1 MKKIVFVLLILGL
14 FIICMLAFSC
24 TNNQKINES
33 ITSYENSETEKITE
47 TGEGNHTDAG
57 EYKIYVYD
65 GGFPVTAEAPV
76 DIFATDRYKK
86 NIVDK
91 KPITVFD
98 KECNHTY
105 TGTVDFKIR
114 DEAYDTYESKYFLI
128 QIGEKSGRIVSFSY
142 WHEDNSLDYTP
153 KVNVYST
160 SQEFIDYASEVL
172 QKYAGVSTSDCEVEI
187 KTKKFS
193 TTYDYS
199 KEDYDKDFVNFIN
212 QDPTFTAEYIITFYK
227 MISGIHRID
236 DISVTIRNDGTV
248 LEFRGRVCD
257 EKFKKFKDVYID
269 KNRIIDMVESRFG
282 SGESYVMGYEV
293 ISHEISMSAV
303 VMDDNL
309 WVYVKVNLVYD
320 SNGQHMPNA
329 VSFLVKIM

>member
-1 MKKIVFVLLILGL
+1 MKKIVLILSVISL
-14 FIICMLAFSC
+14 LIICMLAFSC
-24 TNNQKINES
+24 TNNQDIDES
-33 ITSYENSETEKITE
+33 TTSFDNSETEAVTE
-47 TGEGNHTDAG
+47 TGSGIHTDVG
-57 EYKIYVYD
+57 EYKIFTYEA
-65 GGFPVTAEAPV
+65 GFPVTQEAPV
-76 DIFATDRYKK
+76 NLYATDRYKK
-86 NIVDK
+86 NVVDK
-91 KPITVFD
+91 KTIVVFD
-98 KECNHTY
+98 KECDHIY

-114 DEAYDTYESKYFLI
+114 DEAYDTYESKYFLL
-128 QIGEKSGRIVSFSY
+128 QIGEKSGKIVSFSY
-142 WHEDNSLDYTP
+142 WHEDNPLDYAP

-160 SQEFIDYASEVL
+160 RQEFIDYASEVL

-187 KTKKFS
+187 KTNKFS
-193 TTYDYS
+193 TTYDYTN
-199 KEDYDKDFVNFIN
+199 EDYDKDFVNFIN
-212 QDPTFTAEYIITFYK
+212 DDPLFTAEYKITFYK

-269 KNRIIDMVESRFG
+269 KDKISNMVESRFG
-282 SGESYVMGYEV
+282 SGRNYVMGYEV
-293 ISHEISMSAV
+293 LSHEISMSAV
-303 VMDDNL
+303 VIDDNL